1 MTPRDTID
9 QLRAALAG
17 RYDIERELGRGGMAT
32 VYLAH
37 DRKHGRALAIKVL
50 RPELGEALGSE
61 RFLREIQIAANLT
74 HPHILPLHDSGEAGG
89 LLYYVMP
96 YVPGESLRALLEREK
111 QLPIEE
117 ALRITGQVLSALTH
131 AHSRGIVHRDIKPEN
146 ILLADG
152 EAVVADFGIAR
163 AIGAAGE
170 GRITQAGTSL
180 GTPGYMSPEQV
191 VGDADLDARSDVYAV
206 ACLLYEMLVGEPPFT
221 GPMEMVVELQ
231 LTGKAT
237 PPSARRPTVTPELD
251 AVILKALQK
260 TPADRFATAAQFGEA
275 LDRLRAPAAPEP
287 QRGRPTARLFAAG
300 FGVALLVILAGAG
313 AMLLSLGGVPFAD
326 RDWIVV
332 AQFANQTGD
341 SVFDR
346 ALDAALSASIAQSKH
361 VNVYPQSRV
370 VETLSRMQRP
380 AAARLDQA
388 LATEVAIRE
397 GVKVVV
403 VPSISGL
410 DDTYSLTARI
420 VDAASGVDL
429 ATATSR
435 ADGRSNVLRA
445 VDQLARKVRRELGET
460 RFDLI
465 QNGGWFARATTGS
478 LDALKAF
485 TEGGR
490 AWSAGRLDRAQDL
503 WRQAIAYDST
513 FAWAHASLGLAASW
527 SNNRPLAEKEFSA
540 AEAHMDRLTE
550 RERLW
555 LRALIAGSRDQRQQA
570 IELLE
575 TYTRTYPDDRDAWY
589 NLGSDYM
596 REQRCDD
603 AIPALQHALAIDS
616 TMVNAYIQM
625 ATCYN
630 NVHKP
635 DDAIPLYQR
644 AFALDSG
651 QLTSG
656 FINHEYGTA
665 LVEAGRLPEAE
676 VTFRRAIDFTGNRVQ
691 QFAGRRSLALLRMY
705 QGKYDAAIDLLHEAV
720 TMNRAAGNAALT
732 EFRNLL
738 YLAAAM
744 RTKGDSA
751 GFRAQL
757 LAAEGVRAKGL
768 YVPPLFLTVL
778 GRMYAQAGDV
788 PSATAVATALDS
800 AAGATPTPD
809 DRAAGELLRG
819 EIALARGDTRNAI
832 AQLELAAAQDGRPLF
847 TEALARAYARAG
859 DARRAIQEYEK
870 VLEHVEFGAE
880 GQEPWVFSHVE
891 LGQLYE
897 AQGEYA
903 KAIAAYQQ
911 FVDLWRDAD
920 QDLAGHVAEIR
931 RHIETLRKAHDIG

>member
-1 MTPRDTID
+1 MSPPETIEK
-9 QLRAALAG
+9 LRTALAG

-32 VYLAH
+32 VYLAQ

-50 RPELGEALGSE
+50 RPELAEALGGE

-117 ALRITGQVLSALTH
+117 ALRITRQVLSALTH
-131 AHSRGIVHRDIKPEN
+131 AHSRGIIHRDIKPEN

-163 AIGAAGE
+163 AIGAARE

-206 ACLLYEMLVGEPPFT
+206 GCMLYEMLVGEPPFT

-237 PPSARRPTVTPELD
+237 PASARRPTVTPELD
-251 AVILKALQK
+251 AVIAQALQK

-275 LDRLRAPAAPEP
+275 LERLRAPAAPEP
-287 QRGRPTARLFAAG
+287 QRARPTPRLFAAG
-300 FGVALLVILAGAG
+300 FAVALLVILAGAG
-313 AMLLSLGGVPFAD
+313 AMLLSFGGVPFAD

-332 AQFANQTGD
+332 AQFDNQTGD
-341 SVFDR
+341 SVFDH

-361 VNVYPQSRV
+361 VNVYPQTRV
-370 VETLSRMQRP
+370 AETLARMQRP
-380 AAARLDQA
+380 NAAHLDQA

-397 GVKVVV
+397 GVKVVL
-403 VPSISGL
+403 VPTISSL
-410 DDTYSLTARI
+410 DETYALTARI

-435 ADGRSNVLRA
+435 AEGRGNVLKA
-445 VDQLARKVRRELGET
+445 VDQLARNVRRDLGET

-465 QNGGWFARATTGS
+465 QNGGWFARATTSS

-490 AWSAGRLDRAQDL
+490 AWSAGDLDRAQDL
-503 WRQAIAYDST
+503 WRQAVASDST
-513 FAWAHASLGLAASW
+513 FAWAHASLGMAASW
-527 SNNRPLAEKEFSA
+527 SNNRPAAEREFAA
-540 AEAHMDRLTE
+540 AEANMDRLTE

-555 LRALIAGSRDQRQQA
+555 LRALIAGSRNRPQDA
-570 IELLE
+570 IDLLE

-596 REQRCDD
+596 RERRCDD
-603 AIPALQHALAIDS
+603 AIPALQHALTIDS
-616 TMVNAYIQM
+616 TLTNAFIQM

-630 NVHKP
+630 NIHKP
-635 DDAIPLYQR
+635 DDAIPQYQR

-651 QLTSG
+651 AMTSG

-665 LVEAGRLPEAE
+665 LVEAGRLSEAE
-676 VTFRRAIDFTGNRVQ
+676 ATFQRAIGFTANRAQ

-705 QGKYDAAIDLLHEAV
+705 EGKYDTAIDLLHEAV
-720 TMNRAAGNAALT
+720 MMSRAAGNAALT
-732 EFRNLL
+732 EYRNLL
-738 YLAAAM
+738 YLAAAL
-744 RTKGDSA
+744 RTKGDTA

-757 LAAEGVRAKGL
+757 TAAEAVRANGL
-768 YVPPLFLTVL
+768 YVPPFLLTVL
-778 GRMYAQAGDV
+778 GKLYAQSGNLRAADSIV
-788 PSATAVATALDS
+788 AAV
-800 AAGATPTPD
+800 
-809 DRAAGELLRG
+809 DRAAGANPTEDDEATAELLRG
-819 EIALARGDTRNAI
+819 EVALARGDPQRAI
-832 AQLELAAAQDGRPLF
+832 EQLELAATRNPGPYY
-847 TEALARAYARAG
+847 TESLARAYARAG
-859 DARRAIQEYEK
+859 DARRAIEKYEK
-870 VLEHVEFGAE
+870 VIEHVEFGAE
-880 GQEPWVFSHVE
+880 GQEPWILAHVE

-897 AQGEYA
+897 ARGEFA

-911 FVDLWRDAD
+911 FVDLWKDAD
-920 QDLAGHVAEIR
+920 PDIARSVKDIEN
-931 RHIETLRKAHDIG
+931 HIETLRRAHDIG